1 MVRALLSCAASTLL
15 FLGCGGGDEDKPVD
29 LCTSL
34 EPCVQVGC
42 TTCDWPEGSCRI
54 DQEEIFSI
62 DLPSQGNR
70 PYTVLLDILVSS
82 VMHSAG
88 DEICTNPEIVID
100 SPQGELLRE
109 ALSLDENRSICLRS
123 SQAGSHTVSLLCP
136 HYPTRAGYRVS
147 VVDATGRRVPPF

>member
-1 MVRALLSCAASTLL
+1 MVRALLFCAASTLL

-34 EPCVQVGC
+34 EPCMQVGC

-82 VMHSAG
+82 VMRCAE
-88 DEICTNPEIVID
+88 DEVCTNPEIVID
-100 SPQGELLRE
+100 SPQGEFLRE
-109 ALSLDENRSICLRS
+109 ALRLDENRSICLSS
-123 SQAGSHTVSLLCP
+123 SQAGRHTVSLLCP

-147 VVDATGRRVPPF
+147 VVDATGRRVPRF